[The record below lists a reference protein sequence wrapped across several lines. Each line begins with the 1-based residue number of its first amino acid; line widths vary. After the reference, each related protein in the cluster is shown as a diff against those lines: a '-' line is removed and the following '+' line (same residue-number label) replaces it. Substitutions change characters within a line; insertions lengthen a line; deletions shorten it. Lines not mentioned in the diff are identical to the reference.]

1 MPQRIAHALGLTPAA
16 FYVIGFS
23 VLMVMAFALGLLL
36 NRIFHRWAVK
46 LRNGWGEIVLAILE
60 SLSIP
65 LCMLAAMYTALEV
78 LTLPRQYERIGSRVI
93 FGLVIVVIFYFFTK
107 VLVFF
112 LSRWSQREPSLQR
125 VAQPAVFIVRV
136 LFALLAAII
145 ILENFGIHL
154 TAVWTTLGV
163 GSVAV
168 ALALQDT
175 LGNFFAGLYILAD
188 RPVNPGDYVR
198 LDGGQ
203 EGYVIRVGWRS
214 TVLQT
219 LGNNLVVIP
228 NSTLAKAVITNFSM
242 PEERMSLDI
251 RVGVPHG
258 TDARRVE
265 QILVEVAQQAAVD
278 GFDGLLAAFPPE
290 ANLIPGFGISSLDF
304 TLSVKVRRFVDQFA
318 VQSELRKRVLER
330 FQKEGIPLALPTQV
344 VLADAAS
351 PARSSADPTASQ
363 RAAADNS
370 PATEVK
376 AREHQ

>member
-1 MPQRIAHALGLTPAA
+1 MPHRIAQALGLTPTT

-46 LRNGWGEIVLAILE
+46 LRNNWGEIFLAILE

-65 LCMLAAMYTALEV
+65 LCMLAAVYTALEV
-78 LTLPRQYERIGSRVI
+78 LTLPRQYERIGSKVI

-107 VLVFF
+107 VLVFS
-112 LSRWSQREPSLQR
+112 LSRWGQREPSLQR

-145 ILENFGIHL
+145 ILENLGIHL

-188 RPVNPGDYVR
+188 RPVSLGDYVR

-251 RVGVPHG
+251 RVSVPYQ

-265 QILVEVAQQAAVD
+265 KLLVEVAEQAAVD
-278 GFDGLLAAFPPE
+278 RLDGLLSAFPPG
-290 ANLIPGFGISSLDF
+290 ASLIPGFGASSLDF
-304 TLSVKVRRFVDQFA
+304 TLGVKVRRFVDQFA
-318 VQSELRKRVLER
+318 VQSELRKRILER

-344 VLADAAS
+344 VLADADSAAS
-351 PARSSADPTASQ
+351 R

-370 PATEVK
+370 SAAEIKPRKHE
-376 AREHQ
+376 